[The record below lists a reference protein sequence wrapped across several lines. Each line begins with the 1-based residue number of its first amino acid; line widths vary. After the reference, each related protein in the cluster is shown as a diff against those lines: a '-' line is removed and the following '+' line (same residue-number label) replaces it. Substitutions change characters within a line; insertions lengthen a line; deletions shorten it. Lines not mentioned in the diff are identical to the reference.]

1 MGSMSLIHWVIV
13 LVVVL
18 LLFGPSRLPNL
29 AKSIGE
35 SIREFK
41 KGINGADQKPQI
53 TEEQKKISDDTQKPS

>member
-41 KGINGADQKPQI
+41 KGINPADQKPQI
-53 TEEQKKISDDTQKPS
+53 TEEQKKVSDDSQKPS